1 MARDTMQILI
11 DTATPYWDAEA
22 EIARRFFKT
31 AEPEDHIFYLKAQ
44 MWKELNPVDGYF
56 NGLHRELSKAADMF
70 PKVGKSIDR
79 HDYMFLLEQL
89 VAEYNHYV
97 VLADILE
104 HLLGRKLRKSDLRQ
118 MPQEK
123 KLGDLRRSYVKTGGP
138 IGRAAVGF
146 TEGGGNALFRV
157 GAKLKGSKLN
167 EMTARAMKIIWE
179 DEKDHYLEQAKIA
192 SGLVKNKADLDR
204 MTTAIRAVSEQRVW
218 MRNEM
223 FREPMTRDELEAFIA
238 RRQNAVERNGAAKK
252 TPAKKAA

>member
-1 MARDTMQILI
+1 MARDTMQTLI

-22 EIARRFFKT
+22 EIARRFFRKAT
-31 AEPEDHIFYLKAQ
+31 PDDHVFYLKAQ

-56 NGLHRELSKAADMF
+56 NGLHRELSRAADMF
-70 PKVGKSIDR
+70 PKVGRSIDR

-104 HLLGRKLRKSDLRQ
+104 HLLGRRLRKSDLKQ

-123 KLGDLRRSYVKTGGP
+123 KLGDLRRSYVRRGGP

-157 GAKLKGSKLN
+157 GSKLKGNRLN
-167 EMTARAMKIIWE
+167 EMTAKAMKVIWE

-192 SGLVKNKADLDR
+192 SGLVKSKADLEK
-204 MTTAIRAVSEQRVW
+204 MTAAIRAVSEQRVW
-218 MRNEM
+218 MRHEM
-223 FREPMTRDELEAFIA
+223 FREPMTRAEVEAFIA
-238 RRQNAVERNGAAKK
+238 RRQNALAG
-252 TPAKKAA
+252 KAAVTRKAA